1 MEVTARIQAVAN
13 RVSETLRSKLQG
25 ISLSRHSSNARG
37 GTALGSLPAKIKEE
51 AVWQKISFHRRQRHC
66 LRGWTIL
73 LQRKPWW
80 ESL

>member
-37 GTALGSLPAKIKEE
+37 GTALGSLPAKIKPLMKK
-51 AVWQKISFHRRQRHC
+51 ARRPYGRKSVSIDG
-66 LRGWTIL
+66 RGTV
-73 LQRKPWW
+73 
-80 ESL
+80 